1 MYVSLFRITD
11 YKIFVIE
18 LCIFYVMSR
27 FRIAQKITFLPWFDL
42 RCSELHD
49 MFKVKINNILPIY
62 LCRKQHELA

>member
-1 MYVSLFRITD
+1 
-11 YKIFVIE
+11 
-18 LCIFYVMSR
+18 MSR

-62 LCRKQHELA
+62 LCRKQYELA